1 VRVCILI
8 TFGDPKP
15 VLAKQLF
22 HILTEL
28 FRGSD
33 VATDTPV
40 AMDQRFESLRRCGK
54 LPRGRENRG
63 CALTNEQIIGV
74 LLGLV
79 ATQPSWA
86 GHVATII
93 AKLKPVGG
101 QMDAFGGATT
111 LTDALRN
118 VLTDEAERATIIAVR
133 LSVSEA
139 GINSHGLAVIT
150 YERNGT
156 RHQLSFVRDE
166 AVSLLQPGAKFDV
179 ELRNSPAS
187 RELVFN
193 RQFFERLVREINHT
207 RAYPSP
213 LIGDGSEYDKEDAEE
228 ARRERLGAT
237 PTSSFLNIG
246 IDKQVTWPNKEML
259 IEVDRYKL
267 VLMPKTKDHVQSI
280 HIDLHAN
287 RLSVEDA
294 MTVINRFLSLLTWC
308 DDQFAIMQGDWS
320 GSPVPVAVPKRD
332 LAFTAA
338 PYWVFNRGIPVSEE
352 VRRALALYREAR
364 NAEQNFMIS
373 YAVLNYYKI
382 IEIHHKRKPASKKW
396 VVDNLPAILNDPHDQ
411 DGIATFLAACGTE
424 NPEVYIY
431 DACRVAVAHASLNR
445 PSDPDEF
452 AELRRLHNAADVMR
466 RLARRFISVDF
477 GFSDSPFGET
487 ETSQGTV
494 Q

>member
-1 VRVCILI
+1 M
-8 TFGDPKP
+8 
-15 VLAKQLF
+15 LAKQLS

-28 FRGSD
+28 SRGCD
-33 VATDTPV
+33 VTTDTPV
-40 AMDQRFESLRRCGK
+40 AMDQRFESLRGYGK

-63 CALTNEQIIGV
+63 RALTIEQIISA
-74 LLGLV
+74 LLGLL

-101 QMDAFGGATT
+101 ETDAFGGATT
-111 LTDALRN
+111 LTDALSK
-118 VLTDEAERATIIAVR
+118 VLTDESALATIIAVR
-133 LSVSEA
+133 LSVAEA
-139 GINSHGLAVIT
+139 KTNSHGLAVIV

-156 RHQLSFVRDE
+156 RDQLSFVRDE
-166 AVSLLQPGAKFDV
+166 AVSLLQPGVKFDA

-193 RQFFERLVREINHT
+193 RQFFERLAREIDHA
-207 RAYPSP
+207 RAYPST
-213 LIGDGSEYDKEDAEE
+213 LNDDGSDYDKGDAEK

-237 PTSSFLNIG
+237 PTSHFLNIG
-246 IDKQVTWPNKEML
+246 IDNQVTWPNEEML
-259 IEVDRYKL
+259 FQFDRYKL

-287 RLSVEDA
+287 RLSMEDA

-308 DDQFAIMQGDWS
+308 DDQYAIAQGGWS
-320 GSPVPVAVPKRD
+320 GNPVPVAVPKRD
-332 LAFTAA
+332 LAFTTA
-338 PYWVFNRGIPVSEE
+338 YLWVFNRDIPVSEE

-382 IEIHHKRKPASKKW
+382 IEIHHQGWPASTKW
-396 VVDNLPAILNDPHDQ
+396 VAYNLPPILNDPHDQ
-411 DGIATFLAACGTE
+411 AGIATFLAACGTE
-424 NPEVYIY
+424 NPEMYIY
-431 DACRVAVAHASLNR
+431 AACRVSVAHVSPKR

-466 RLARRFISVDF
+466 RLARRFISVDL

-487 ETSQGTV
+487 ETVQGKV

>member
-1 VRVCILI
+1 M
-8 TFGDPKP
+8 T
-15 VLAKQLF
+15 
-22 HILTEL
+22 
-28 FRGSD
+28 
-33 VATDTPV
+33 TDTPV
-40 AMDQRFESLRRCGK
+40 AMDQRFESLRGYGK

-63 CALTNEQIIGV
+63 RALTNEQIIAA
-74 LLGLV
+74 LLGLL

-101 QMDAFGGATT
+101 QTDAFGGATT
-111 LTDALRN
+111 LTDALN
-118 VLTDEAERATIIAVR
+118 TVLTDEAARATIIAVR
-133 LSVSEA
+133 LSVAEA
-139 GINSHGLAVIT
+139 GTNSHGLAVIV
-150 YERNGT
+150 YERNGM

-166 AVSLLQPGAKFDV
+166 AVSLLQPGAKFDA
-179 ELRNSPAS
+179 ELHNSPAS

-193 RQFFERLVREINHT
+193 RRFFEQLAREIYHA

-213 LIGDGSEYDKEDAEE
+213 LIGDGSEYDKEDADK

-237 PTSSFLNIG
+237 PISRFLNIG
-246 IDKQVTWPNKEML
+246 IDNQVTWPNKEML
-259 IEVDRYKL
+259 IKFDRYKF

-287 RLSVEDA
+287 RLSMEDA

-308 DDQFAIMQGDWS
+308 DDQFAIAQEGWS
-320 GSPVPVAVPKRD
+320 GNPVPVAVPKRD
-332 LAFTAA
+332 LAFTTAS
-338 PYWVFNRGIPVSEE
+338 YWVFNRGIPVSEE

-364 NAEQNFMIS
+364 NAEQNFLIS

-382 IEIHHKRKPASKKW
+382 IEIHHQRKPASKKW
-396 VVDNLPAILNDPHDQ
+396 VVDNLPAILKDPHDQ
-411 DGIATFLAACGTE
+411 NGIATFLAACGAE

-466 RLARRFISVDF
+466 RLARRFISVDL
-477 GFSDSPFGET
+477 GFSASPFGEA
-487 ETSQGTV
+487 ETHSRDGAVTDHGETTNH
-494 Q
+494 

>member
-1 VRVCILI
+1 M
-8 TFGDPKP
+8 
-15 VLAKQLF
+15 LAKQLS

-28 FRGSD
+28 CQGSD
-33 VATDTPV
+33 VGTDSYA
-40 AMDQRFESLRRCGK
+40 AMDHRFESLRGYGK

-63 CALTNEQIIGV
+63 RALTNEQIIAT

-86 GHVATII
+86 GHVATVI

-101 QMDAFGGATT
+101 QTDAFGGATT
-111 LTDALRN
+111 LTNALSN
-118 VLTDEAERATIIAVR
+118 MLTDEAVRATIISVR
-133 LSVSEA
+133 LSVAEA
-139 GINSHGLAVIT
+139 GTNSHGLAVIA
-150 YERNGT
+150 YERNGM

-166 AVSLLQPGAKFDV
+166 TVSLLQPGAKFDA
-179 ELRNSPAS
+179 ELRYSPAS

-193 RQFFERLVREINHT
+193 RRFFEQLAWEIYHA
-207 RAYPSP
+207 RAFPSP
-213 LIGDGSEYDKEDAEE
+213 LIGDGSEYDKEDADN

-237 PTSSFLNIG
+237 PTSLFLNIG
-246 IDKQVTWPNKEML
+246 IDNQVTWPNKEML
-259 IEVDRYKL
+259 IKFDRYKF

-287 RLSVEDA
+287 QLSMEDA

-308 DDQFAIMQGDWS
+308 DDQFAIAQGGWS
-320 GSPVPVAVPKRD
+320 GNPVPVAVPKRD
-332 LAFTAA
+332 LAFTTAS
-338 PYWVFNRGIPVSEE
+338 YWVFNRDIPVSEE
-352 VRRALALYREAR
+352 VRRALGLYREAR
-364 NAEQNFMIS
+364 NAELNFMIS

-382 IEIHHKRKPASKKW
+382 IEIRHQGWLASTKW
-396 VVDNLPAILNDPHDQ
+396 VADNLPPILNDPHDQ
-411 DGIATFLAACGTE
+411 AGITTFLAACGTE
-424 NPEVYIY
+424 NPEMYVYA
-431 DACRVAVAHASLNR
+431 ACRVAVAHVSPNR

-466 RLARRFISVDF
+466 RLARRFISVDL

-487 ETSQGTV
+487 KTEQGTM